1 MTSPTIRRAAAS
13 TLAAGLVAAGGL
25 VFAAPAHAASGDVS
39 AVGATAS
46 FTLDVGPFH
55 LVTEKSLGSIAAPAG
70 GRDAV
75 ALFDQT
81 LVDAGFADIT
91 MAGIEGA
98 IESPNGVA
106 ESAMNV
112 DTTSA
117 NLFGLNLVTLDDAA
131 TAVMCPT
138 GGPAEVS
145 VGATGLSILGV
156 PVELT
161 RESPTAEQMAPL
173 PADYEAPDGTA
184 ADLSSLEITVEA
196 SQVRIVRP
204 DGAVGVALSTV
215 VSIDGTLDDEVYTD
229 SVVARLVLAGASC
242 ETPSPV
248 AAPTITGITPAAG
261 VPATGGDVVIDGTGF
276 TADTTVMFGDDPAT
290 GVVVSASGTQ
300 LTATAPA
307 GAVGAVTVT
316 VASAGGSAQIA
327 YAYLAPAPT
336 PTPTPAPAPAPPA
349 PTAPPAPKPGGT
361 LADTGSAAAPLAGG
375 AIAAVVAGG
384 IVALLVGL
392 RRRRA

>member
-1 MTSPTIRRAAAS
+1 MTSPTMRRAAA
-13 TLAAGLVAAGGL
+13 TTIALGLVAAGCL
-25 VFAAPAHAASGDVS
+25 VVAAPANAQPGDVS

-55 LVTEKSLGSIAAPAG
+55 LDTDTSLGAIAAPAG

-98 IESPNGVA
+98 VESPDGVA

-112 DTTSA
+112 DATSA

-131 TAVMCPT
+131 SAVMCPSD
-138 GGPAEVS
+138 GPAEVS

-156 PVELT
+156 PVELA
-161 RESPTAEQMAPL
+161 RESPSAAQTAPL

-184 ADLSSLEITVEA
+184 ADLSSLEVTVQVG
-196 SQVRIVRP
+196 QVRSVGT
-204 DGAVGVALSTV
+204 DGAVGVALDTI
-215 VSIDGTLDDEVYTD
+215 VSIDGTLDDEVFTD
-229 SVVARLVLAGASC
+229 RVVARLLLAGASC
-242 ETPSPV
+242 QTRSQI
-248 AAPTITGITPAAG
+248 AAPTITGISPAAG

-276 TADTTVMFGDDPAT
+276 TADTTVVFGDDPAT

-307 GAVGAVTVT
+307 GAVGTVTVT
-316 VASAGGSAQIA
+316 VANAGGSAQIA
-327 YAYLAPAPT
+327 YAYLAPSPTAT
-336 PTPTPAPAPAPPA
+336 PTPSPAPPA
-349 PTAPPAPKPGGT
+349 PATPTPSVPKPGGT

-384 IVALLVGL
+384 IVALVVTL

>member
-1 MTSPTIRRAAAS
+1 MTSPTMRRAAAS
-13 TLAAGLVAAGGL
+13 TLAAGLVAAGCL

-55 LVTEKSLGSIAAPAG
+55 LTTEKSLGSIAAPAG

-98 IESPNGVA
+98 IESPDGVA

-117 NLFGLNLVTLDDAA
+117 NLFGLPLVTLDDAA

-145 VGATGLSILGV
+145 VGATGLRILGV

-161 RESPTAEQMAPL
+161 RESPTAEQTAPL

-184 ADLSSLEITVEA
+184 ADLSSLEITVEV
-196 SQVRIVRP
+196 SQVRIARP

-229 SVVARLVLAGASC
+229 SVVARMVLAGASC

-248 AAPTITGITPAAG
+248 AAPTITGISPAAG

-276 TADTTVMFGDDPAT
+276 TADTTVVFGDDPAT

-316 VASAGGSAQIA
+316 VANAGGRAQIA

-336 PTPTPAPAPAPPA
+336 PTPSPTPSPAP
-349 PTAPPAPKPGGT
+349 APPAPKPGGT

-375 AIAAVVAGG
+375 AVAAVVTGG